1 MYISFLNN
9 QDYLC
14 KVLLQREREREKETN
29 CFVNKQTLIAL
40 KLIID
45 YLLT

>member
-14 KVLLQREREREKETN
+14 KVLLQRERGKTN
-29 CFVNKQTLIAL
+29 CFINKQTLIAL